1 MTLKLIELLGEQPI
15 LNLLPIRYLQPDEV
29 LFMGTR
35 ATHDVSQHL
44 QRLVEDQM
52 KVHQT
57 TVHNPYDPPSIHADI
72 ERKIHKLGWS
82 PGDIIYDLSGGN
94 KMMAFAAYQ
103 SARDGGSR
111 VADLENIRHRYRLRL
126 YEFDG
131 HLVMK
136 EDVALPGVISIADY
150 LNAHLPGFEE
160 GGFSRDKR
168 GRTDVGGH
176 FEETIYS
183 TLAPHVDEIMA
194 GVRPAGVAE
203 QIEIDMIVR
212 RGNAVGIIEAKTG
225 VKKAGIDQLDTA
237 GNPHYLGE
245 YLVKF
250 LVTGRYLPRS
260 HKVLA
265 SVQEIHVVEMPGYEE
280 RRGIPERERQ
290 ALVRAVQTALSGR

>member
-1 MTLKLIELLGEQPI
+1 M
-15 LNLLPIRYLQPDEV
+15 
-29 LFMGTR
+29 
-35 ATHDVSQHL
+35 
-44 QRLVEDQM
+44 
-52 KVHQT
+52 
-57 TVHNPYDPPSIHADI
+57 
-72 ERKIHKLGWS
+72 
-82 PGDIIYDLSGGN
+82 YDLSGGN

-176 FEETIYS
+176 FEETIYR

-212 RGNAVGIIEAKTG
+212 RGNAVGIISKPRPAS
-225 VKKAGIDQLDTA
+225 KKRGLTNWIRLATRTISA
-237 GNPHYLGE
+237 IIWSS
-245 YLVKF
+245 F
-250 LVTGRYLPRS
+250 WLPDAICPAHTRCWHRS
-260 HKVLA
+260 
-265 SVQEIHVVEMPGYEE
+265 
-280 RRGIPERERQ
+280 RRF
-290 ALVRAVQTALSGR
+290 TW